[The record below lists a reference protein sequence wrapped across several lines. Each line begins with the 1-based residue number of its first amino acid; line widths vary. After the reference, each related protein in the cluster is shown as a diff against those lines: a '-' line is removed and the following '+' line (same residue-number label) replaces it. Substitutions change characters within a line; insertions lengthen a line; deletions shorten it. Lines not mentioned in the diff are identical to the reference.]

1 MKAKYL
7 LALPLLFF
15 AATACKKGLESPNGS
30 LALDVNDQTLSVTY
44 KGADVFSEIHLGL
57 VAADAD
63 YDQGLKLKSVSRAS
77 RISESYEMLTG
88 KRHNCSN
95 EANESVLTYK
105 TPNGD
110 KLKVIVRLYN
120 DGLAFRYLLPAG
132 TKVVEEKTSYLIK
145 DGVNRWISPQVIDW
159 ENNYPL
165 TTNGKRV
172 NTMHAPEQGKEG
184 KWAFPALLEP
194 SKSVFALITEAD
206 LRYGNSGSYLDNNAA
221 EDHYTVNGF
230 SDSVLP
236 DGCSPWRLAI
246 IGTLDTVTESTLVTD
261 VSTPNQIADPSW
273 IKPGVSSW
281 IYWGYNGG
289 SMDYNLLSQYVD
301 LAAEMGWPYS
311 LADGGWPM
319 MRGGNIDQLV
329 AYAKEKG
336 VKMNV
341 WYNSETSIPARVKTI
356 SDPDGREKEF
366 DRLEKLGVTG
376 VKIDFFLPD
385 SASMV
390 DYYLDILKDAAK
402 HHLLVDFHGCTMP
415 NGWQRT
421 WPNLM
426 TMEGVYGSEQYNN
439 GPFLSP
445 GAATHNAT
453 LPFTRNVIGPMDYTP
468 GTFSDSRF
476 PHITTNAHELALPVL
491 FESGLQHMPD
501 IPESYYALA
510 DEIKDALKTMPSVW
524 DNTVL
529 LDGYPGEK
537 VVLARQS
544 GNKWYIAG
552 VNGLDTPVTL
562 QFSLERLGITPKT
575 SILFCDGDADR
586 EIKVAPFPQGD
597 KISVPCRAMGGFLAV
612 IE

>member
-1 MKAKYL
+1 
-7 LALPLLFF
+7 
-15 AATACKKGLESPNGS
+15 
-30 LALDVNDQTLSVTY
+30 
-44 KGADVFSEIHLGL
+44 
-57 VAADAD
+57 
-63 YDQGLKLKSVSRAS
+63 
-77 RISESYEMLTG
+77 
-88 KRHNCSN
+88 
-95 EANESVLTYK
+95 
-105 TPNGD
+105 
-110 KLKVIVRLYN
+110 
-120 DGLAFRYLLPAG
+120 
-132 TKVVEEKTSYLIK
+132 
-145 DGVNRWISPQVIDW
+145 
-159 ENNYPL
+159 
-165 TTNGKRV
+165 
-172 NTMHAPEQGKEG
+172 
-184 KWAFPALLEP
+184 
-194 SKSVFALITEAD
+194 
-206 LRYGNSGSYLDNNAA
+206 
-221 EDHYTVNGF
+221 
-230 SDSVLP
+230 
-236 DGCSPWRLAI
+236 
-246 IGTLDTVTESTLVTD
+246 
-261 VSTPNQIADPSW
+261 
-273 IKPGVSSW
+273 
-281 IYWGYNGG
+281 
-289 SMDYNLLSQYVD
+289 
-301 LAAEMGWPYS
+301 
-311 LADGGWPM
+311 
-319 MRGGNIDQLV
+319 
-329 AYAKEKG
+329 
-336 VKMNV
+336 
-341 WYNSETSIPARVKTI
+341 
-356 SDPDGREKEF
+356 
-366 DRLEKLGVTG
+366 
-376 VKIDFFLPD
+376 
-385 SASMV
+385 MV

-453 LPFTRNVIGPMDYTP
+453 LPFTRNAIGPMDYTP